1 MAIIADLKETT
12 VRNGAVMKAF
22 FLVLVFLLSGCA
34 VSVKESYRNPDFKQP
49 FDKISVA
56 WIPLDKHEYK
66 KEYIASSGFVVVNE
80 ALAMSTARKHLWDLQ
95 SRTRKVLH
103 NELAYYDTDIVEESL
118 SNYVLRMMPDRLVKI
133 LCLPASCQSDVIVKL
148 TMKERKSDTLI
159 WSSAIKVSSARPP
172 YTRTDMDGK
181 EELVTPDTTQELVES
196 IIGQWNKYQLLP
208 ARLASPRLRLPL
220 EAASKVETDKLDQ
233 TDLSYEKLLAWIKE
247 NNKWGKDAAIVK
259 ELEKNLEA
267 AIGGT
272 EATWKIGWGL
282 TRSGKAYE
290 IGWTK
295 KILNIAELT
304 PEEAAL
310 KGFREMRNIFAI
322 E

>member
-1 MAIIADLKETT
+1 MAIIADLKEKT
-12 VRNGAVMKAF
+12 VRNGVVMKAI
-22 FLVLVFLLSGCA
+22 FLLLAFLLSGCA
-34 VSVKESYRNPDFKQP
+34 VSVKESYRNPDFKQS

-56 WIPLDKHEYK
+56 WIPLDKNEYK
-66 KEYIASSGFVVVNE
+66 KEYLASSGYVVVNE
-80 ALAMSTARKHLWDLQ
+80 ALAMKTARKHLWDLQ
-95 SRTRKVLH
+95 TRTRKILH

-118 SNYVLRMMPDRLVKI
+118 SNYVLLMTPERLIKI

-159 WSSAIKVSSARPP
+159 WSSAIKVTSANAP
-172 YTRTDMDGK
+172 YTRTDLAGK
-181 EELVTPDTTQELVES
+181 EELVTPDTTQELVQS
-196 IIGQWNKYQLLP
+196 VIDQWNKYQLLP
-208 ARLASPRLRLPL
+208 ARLASPRSRLPL
-220 EAASKVETDKLDQ
+220 EEAPIVDKLDQ
-233 TDLSYEKLLAWIKE
+233 TDPLYGKLLTWVRE
-247 NNKWGKDAAIVK
+247 NNKWGKDAAVVK
-259 ELEKNLEA
+259 EFEKNLES

-272 EATWKIGWGL
+272 SASWKIGWGL

-310 KGFREMRNIFAI
+310 KGFREKKSIFAI